1 MIYLLL
7 LLHLGLTGGTC
18 SAYDSQTHDL
28 GDNLVF
34 NSDFDQPDLGSS
46 YYMLT
51 YGNDIPGWNCHSEG
65 KMVNIKTM
73 C

>member
-34 NSDFDQPDLGSS
+34 NSGFDQPDLGSS
-46 YYMLT
+46 TSLT
-51 YGNDIPGWNCHSEG
+51 IGVNDLPGWNFNS
-65 KMVNIKTM
+65 VF
-73 C
+73 